1 MFNCRSA
8 PDPPVGRGKGGLFH
22 AAALRRRYAGRP
34 RVGAVA
40 IVAEI
45 MPRWT
50 AAVPIP
56 QPLTAAGTAVAPD

>member
-1 MFNCRSA
+1 MFNYRSA
-8 PDPPVGRGKGGLFH
+8 PDPPVGRGKGGLSTPQPCD
-22 AAALRRRYAGRP
+22 AGTP
-34 RVGAVA
+34 GAQGVGAVV

-56 QPLTAAGTAVAPD
+56 QPSDGRRYGRGA

>member
-1 MFNCRSA
+1 MFNYRSA
-8 PDPPVGRGKGGLFH
+8 PDPPVGRGKGGLSTPQPCD
-22 AAALRRRYAGRP
+22 AGTP
-34 RVGAVA
+34 GAQGVGAVA